1 MTVYAPLLSQLA
13 AGRSTSSGVHCG
25 ALLRA
30 RIQRLMSLWYQ
41 PVPPPTLC
49 LGGKVPL
56 SIFALDVALLH
67 PGQGFDLLEL
77 QQDFGDALRCAHLGS
92 PLLQWRAPETAQC
105 AHPNVPWSQGLRSL
119 SGPWPGHRGGEADLG
134 RQPLVA
140 VAASG
145 AGVFWTNSMSCLLC
159 SLQWATREELRN
171 CRGGGHPCVAS
182 VLATISMGKAPDRDS
197 SQSGAHCSAG
207 PCMQAPARVIA
218 GCGSW

>member
-1 MTVYAPLLSQLA
+1 MLSAAPIS
-13 AGRSTSSGVHCG
+13 
-25 ALLRA
+25 
-30 RIQRLMSLWYQ
+30 
-41 PVPPPTLC
+41 
-49 LGGKVPL
+49 
-56 SIFALDVALLH
+56 
-67 PGQGFDLLEL
+67 
-77 QQDFGDALRCAHLGS
+77 
-92 PLLQWRAPETAQC
+92 
-105 AHPNVPWSQGLRSL
+105 GLRYF
-119 SGPWPGHRGGEADLG
+119 SGGRRKQRSVRIRTCRGHKVCDLCQVHGRVIEEA
-134 RQPLVA
+134 RPIWAVSRWVA